1 MLRRL
6 EVSGQPVDW
15 YEPAPLPD
23 CYARLPTTPG
33 HCLAEARNLRVVD
46 PELRIA
52 LGAAWLEDG
61 SQIQHVFNVAAADT
75 LDEGADA
82 VRAALAD

>member
-1 MLRRL
+1 M
-6 EVSGQPVDW
+6 
-15 YEPAPLPD
+15 
-23 CYARLPTTPG
+23 
-33 HCLAEARNLRVVD
+33 AEARNLRVVD